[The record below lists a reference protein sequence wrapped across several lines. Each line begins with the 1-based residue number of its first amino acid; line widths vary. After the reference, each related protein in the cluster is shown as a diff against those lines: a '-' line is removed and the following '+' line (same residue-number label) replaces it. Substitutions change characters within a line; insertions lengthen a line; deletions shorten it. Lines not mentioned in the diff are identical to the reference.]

1 MLIQPDFV
9 YPVAPDMKVPK
20 HFISTTRRCNTL
32 FSCVTFQKLRENII
46 CHIKAVSS
54 RIASLGDE
62 HEAITAV
69 WLHGLHQNE
78 GEE

>member
-1 MLIQPDFV
+1 M
-9 YPVAPDMKVPK
+9 
-20 HFISTTRRCNTL
+20 
-32 FSCVTFQKLRENII
+32 
-46 CHIKAVSS
+46 KAVLS

-62 HEAITAV
+62 HEAITAA

>member
-1 MLIQPDFV
+1 MPDE
-9 YPVAPDMKVPK
+9 
-20 HFISTTRRCNTL
+20 ISTCIR
-32 FSCVTFQKLRENII
+32 
-46 CHIKAVSS
+46 HIKAVSN

-69 WLHGLHQNE
+69 WLHGLHQSE